1 MQCIRFLSRL
11 SYIGVFSRFVDM
23 PSRPRLA
30 HLAAQRAP
38 RASVLARLERASAPA
53 RLAAHLRTLFPASLL
68 WSPRNISLEWTM

>member
-30 HLAAQRAP
+30 LSRTAARQ
-38 RASVLARLERASAPA
+38 RASVLARLERASAPRTPQRA
-53 RLAAHLRTLFPASLL
+53 RAPRGTPERPLFPLL
-68 WSPRNISLEWTM
+68 LR